1 MSFLG
6 KYINV
11 GLCKNKKETMK
22 RKEVYI
28 RKSSICQVICIPTR
42 EETVRCGFLGL
53 KKKKIKHKAKI
64 FIYYS
69 DKIDDPYYYTFETDE
84 EMESMKDKIMDSL
97 ENKPEDKLFAIIS
110 TTK

>member
-11 GLCKNKKETMK
+11 DLCKNKKETMK
-22 RKEVYI
+22 KEVYI
-28 RKSSICQVICIPTR
+28 RKSSICQIICIPTR
-42 EETVRCGFLGL
+42 EEIVSCGFLGL

-69 DKIDDPYYYTFETDE
+69 NKIEDAYYYTFETDE

-97 ENKPEDKLFAIIS
+97 ENKSGDKLFVIIS

>member
-6 KYINV
+6 KYINM

-22 RKEVYI
+22 KEVYI

-42 EETVRCGFLGL
+42 EETVGCGFLGL

-97 ENKPEDKLFAIIS
+97 ENKSGDKLFAIIS

>member
-1 MSFLG
+1 
-6 KYINV
+6 
-11 GLCKNKKETMK
+11 MK

-28 RKSSICQVICIPTR
+28 RKSSICRVICIPTR
-42 EETVRCGFLGL
+42 EEIVRCGFLGL

-69 DKIDDPYYYTFETDE
+69 DKIEDAYYYTFETDE

-97 ENKPEDKLFAIIS
+97 ENKPDDKLFARITI
-110 TTK
+110 TK

>member
-1 MSFLG
+1 
-6 KYINV
+6 
-11 GLCKNKKETMK
+11 MK
-22 RKEVYI
+22 KEVYI

-42 EETVRCGFLGL
+42 EEIVSCGFLGL

-64 FIYYS
+64 FIYCS

-84 EMESMKDKIMDSL
+84 EMKSMKDKIIDSL
-97 ENKPEDKLFAIIS
+97 ENKSDIYLFAIIS

>member
-1 MSFLG
+1 
-6 KYINV
+6 
-11 GLCKNKKETMK
+11 MK

-42 EETVRCGFLGL
+42 EETVSYGFLGL

-64 FIYYS
+64 YVYYS
-69 DKIDDPYYYTFETDE
+69 DKIDSPYYYTFETDE

-97 ENKPEDKLFAIIS
+97 ENKSGDKLFAIIS